1 VEFLRQLL
9 NGIRQAWQRLSA
21 SARVNIVVAA
31 MATLA
36 LILTMVVTASR
47 PQYVRLY
54 SRLDLDD
61 SASIQTYLREQAN
74 VRFKVQDNGQTV
86 LVPIEE
92 RSRLRGALMEQG
104 IPRKQGIAP
113 GFELF
118 EEQDLMTNRWLQ
130 DIKYMR
136 AIQGELQRQ
145 LNEFE
150 FVNKSFVF
158 IREAKEEVFIS
169 EQKPSEAA
177 VTLDVTRPLSKREVK
192 TILGIISSFGGANLN
207 PGNITLTTTD
217 GTALHVP
224 PTSDF
229 ASIANSKLEY
239 IAELEKQREERA
251 LRDLEK
257 LGARA
262 LVKVSA
268 VVDFD
273 SKRETV
279 SRAEE
284 GAAISESAN
293 TVSITSQEALPE
305 GAPGVM
311 AHMPVEM
318 GAPGGTATTEET
330 EETITN
336 YQPTITETETVT
348 EPGEVKQYI
357 VSAIIEGK
365 TETSTDEAGN
375 EIQTYV
381 GLTPEQ
387 VTVYENHLRAAV
399 GEGRIPTEITVNDH
413 PFEIDKLAAARI
425 AIEEIEYAEFGQM
438 MLQYIMNGV
447 KVLLIVIGF
456 FLVRRFMQR
465 ATMVEVEEEEI
476 AAEMPH
482 ATPED
487 LRRRD
492 VAVEVERLSAEE
504 PETVAALL
512 RSWITEKEE

>member
-1 VEFLRQLL
+1 
-9 NGIRQAWQRLSA
+9 
-21 SARVNIVVAA
+21 
-31 MATLA
+31 
-36 LILTMVVTASR
+36 
-47 PQYVRLY
+47 
-54 SRLDLDD
+54 
-61 SASIQTYLREQAN
+61 
-74 VRFKVQDNGQTV
+74 
-86 LVPIEE
+86 
-92 RSRLRGALMEQG
+92 
-104 IPRKQGIAP
+104 
-113 GFELF
+113 
-118 EEQDLMTNRWLQ
+118 
-130 DIKYMR
+130 
-136 AIQGELQRQ
+136 
-145 LNEFE
+145 
-150 FVNKSFVF
+150 
-158 IREAKEEVFIS
+158 
-169 EQKPSEAA
+169 
-177 VTLDVTRPLSKREVK
+177 
-192 TILGIISSFGGANLN
+192 
-207 PGNITLTTTD
+207 
-217 GTALHVP
+217 
-224 PTSDF
+224 
-229 ASIANSKLEY
+229 
-239 IAELEKQREERA
+239 
-251 LRDLEK
+251 
-257 LGARA
+257 
-262 LVKVSA
+262 
-268 VVDFD
+268 
-273 SKRETV
+273 
-279 SRAEE
+279 
-284 GAAISESAN
+284 
-293 TVSITSQEALPE
+293 
-305 GAPGVM
+305 
-311 AHMPVEM
+311 VEM